1 MSYYRYGKEEKKIT
15 FADTDKRHAEL
26 RLKLRRDGISQVD
39 FFKSMVT
46 GYINDPNI
54 LVYITKVK
62 QEKVKLEKAIKQ
74 NEDIKQGNQTLQ
86 DLGITERDID
96 FVFDLIEKEK
106 MKSNELFVVECALKC
121 KEKKVSCPNTDC
133 RMWID
138 YEQENIAALFLSKKG
153 ERTGLTRDLHYMN
166 CRAFRHQLFEG
177 KQTL

>member
-46 GYINDPNI
+46 GYIDNDPNI
-54 LVYITKVK
+54 LMYITKVK
-62 QEKVKLEKAIKQ
+62 QEKQKVGKKKIARQ

-96 FVFDLIEKEK
+96 FVFDLIENGDE
-106 MKSNELFVVECALKC
+106 
-121 KEKKVSCPNTDC
+121 D
-133 RMWID
+133 I
-138 YEQENIAALFLSKKG
+138 
-153 ERTGLTRDLHYMN
+153 
-166 CRAFRHQLFEG
+166 
-177 KQTL
+177 

>member
-46 GYINDPNI
+46 GYINNDPNI
-54 LVYITKVK
+54 LMYITKIK
-62 QEKVKLEKAIKQ
+62 QEKGKIGKKKITRQ

-96 FVFDLIEKEK
+96 FVFDLIE
-106 MKSNELFVVECALKC
+106 
-121 KEKKVSCPNTDC
+121 
-133 RMWID
+133 
-138 YEQENIAALFLSKKG
+138 
-153 ERTGLTRDLHYMN
+153 
-166 CRAFRHQLFEG
+166 RAEDEV
-177 KQTL
+177 

>member
-46 GYINDPNI
+46 GYIENDPNI

-62 QEKVKLEKAIKQ
+62 QEKSKIGKSKIIKQ

-96 FVFDLIEKEK
+96 FVFDLIE
-106 MKSNELFVVECALKC
+106 
-121 KEKKVSCPNTDC
+121 
-133 RMWID
+133 R
-138 YEQENIAALFLSKKG
+138 G
-153 ERTGLTRDLHYMN
+153 ED
-166 CRAFRHQLFEG
+166 EV
-177 KQTL
+177 